1 MTGGAVFLF
10 GGALRLKARVPDLI
24 RCLYN
29 HTNRVVS
36 T

>member
-24 RCLYN
+24 SEQSEQID
-29 HTNRVVS
+29 VIIAG
-36 T
+36 